1 MSDTTQETDPF
12 DPSKRVHITPVNDLF
27 NHILHPSCWCSPH
40 VVEDGRVIVHNA
52 ADGRE
57 LSEAVD
63 KINHSQSDPVSHPSH
78 YTSHPSGVECIQIAE
93 HMGFNLGNAL
103 KYIWRSDLKN
113 NAIEDL
119 KKAAWYIQREI
130 EKREKEL
137 KQKEVTNVRRD

>member
-57 LSEAVD
+57 LNEAVD

-78 YTSHPSGVECIQIAE
+78 YTSHPSGVECITITE
-93 HMGFNLGNAL
+93 HFNFCIGKRHKVFMASRREGKPTRRFEESEVVYRTGN
-103 KYIWRSDLKN
+103 
-113 NAIEDL
+113 
-119 KKAAWYIQREI
+119 
-130 EKREKEL
+130 
-137 KQKEVTNVRRD
+137 